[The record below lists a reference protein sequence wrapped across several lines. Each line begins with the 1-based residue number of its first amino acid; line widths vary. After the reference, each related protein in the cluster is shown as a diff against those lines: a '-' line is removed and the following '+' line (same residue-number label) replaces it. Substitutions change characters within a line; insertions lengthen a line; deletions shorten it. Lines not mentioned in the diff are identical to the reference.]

1 MTTCVIRTKSG
12 RFLTL
17 RDHQPDIL
25 FQGDTLRRGLYRARG
40 EVAFLSRNIA
50 LELAAMAA
58 ADDPARRGA
67 GRAWIFAAQDRRRKA
82 LATAADYRRLIAE
95 REHSAVLLAAAG
107 S

>member
-1 MTTCVIRTKSG
+1 M
-12 RFLTL
+12 TL

-40 EVAFLSRNIA
+40 DVAFLSRNIA

-58 ADDPARRGA
+58 IDDPARQGA
-67 GRAWIFAAQDRRRKA
+67 GRAWIFAAQARRRKA
-82 LATAADYRRLIAE
+82 MATAAAYRRLIAE
-95 REHSAVLLAAAG
+95 RERMAVVVGCVG

>member
-1 MTTCVIRTKSG
+1 M
-12 RFLTL
+12 TL

-40 EVAFLSRNIA
+40 EVAFLCRNIA

-58 ADDPARRGA
+58 SEDPARRGA
-67 GRAWIFAAQDRRRKA
+67 GRAWILAAQARRRKA
-82 LATAADYRRLIAE
+82 LATAAAYRRLIDE
-95 REHSAVLLAAAG
+95 REQAAALLAATG

>member
-1 MTTCVIRTKSG
+1 
-12 RFLTL
+12 LTL

-25 FQGDTLRRGLYRARG
+25 FQGDTLRRGLHRARG

-58 ADDPARRGA
+58 MDDPVQRGA
-67 GRAWIFAAQDRRRKA
+67 GRAWILAAQARRRKA
-82 LATAADYRRLIAE
+82 LAAAATYRRLIAE
-95 REHSAVLLAAAG
+95 REQMSVLLTSVG